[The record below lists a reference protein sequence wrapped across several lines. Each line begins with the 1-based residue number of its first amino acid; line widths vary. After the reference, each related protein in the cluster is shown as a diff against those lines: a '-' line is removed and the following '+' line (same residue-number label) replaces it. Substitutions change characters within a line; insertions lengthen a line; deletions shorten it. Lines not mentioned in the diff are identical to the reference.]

1 MNREERRRRGSS
13 VTAAAAAP
21 AGVSGAGR
29 PVVRAGFA
37 PVGEPVAGSVIES
50 GASVGDSVGASVG
63 DSVGGSVGD
72 SDGDRGA
79 VRPAPGSAVSAFVES
94 VGGRAERRRVPGA
107 AGAPV
112 GESAGGGEGIRP
124 IAPIALAEPAP
135 GLYVHIPFCRRIC
148 PYCDFAVTPLG
159 GAEAGARRFEAYR
172 KALLAELRLRA
183 AMPPFGANAGNGL
196 PPADTVYFG
205 GGTPSLAPPGFFAEV
220 LATAADL
227 GLTTPSPWAALEA
240 NPEDLAPDG
249 TAAPAGAEGGAAGER
264 AAADRARQWV
274 AEGIRGVSLGAQSLR
289 ESRLRF
295 LGRAHSPAAARR
307 AVARSAEAGLEWISL
322 DLIYGAAGD
331 RPEDLGDE
339 LREAASL
346 PGLTH
351 LSAYELTVE
360 PGTAFGRRAAAGE
373 RLRRPDDEGGDLFRL
388 VHRTLADCGLP
399 AYEASNFARGPGGRS
414 RHNPKYWLGAPYLG
428 LGPSAH
434 SFLADETVVGA
445 TPRTEAARP
454 RPTRRSWNRR
464 GLGEWREAL
473 AAGRLPTAGAETVPP
488 AGRALEEAF
497 LRLRTADGLDLAGF
511 AARHGEEVVEAN
523 RARFRRWRE
532 RGLVSFPGG
541 AGETVLRPTL
551 EGLAVA
557 DALAAEMDLGALAGT
572 RREPGTAAASP
583 ARPPAAS
590 RPTAPGPPAAST
602 PRAASA
608 PPVSPA
614 PPAAPALSAVPAPPA
629 GFAPPAV
636 SARPAASAP
645 PARSASSPASALSA
659 VPAPPAAFTPPTA
672 AVLLASSAPPV
683 APASPA
689 ASAPPA
695 SSTPPVAPLPA
706 ASGSPPA
713 ACAPPARSAPP
724 PASVLPVSSAPPTP
738 AVRPDPPARS
748 RSTVLRPAPGPPTP
762 HPPAPLPRPAPAPS
776 AAVPGIPA

>member
-1 MNREERRRRGSS
+1 M
-13 VTAAAAAP
+13 A
-21 AGVSGAGR
+21 
-29 PVVRAGFA
+29 
-37 PVGEPVAGSVIES
+37 
-50 GASVGDSVGASVG
+50 D
-63 DSVGGSVGD
+63 
-72 SDGDRGA
+72 
-79 VRPAPGSAVSAFVES
+79 
-94 VGGRAERRRVPGA
+94 
-107 AGAPV
+107 
-112 GESAGGGEGIRP
+112 
-124 IAPIALAEPAP
+124 EPAP

-159 GAEAGARRFEAYR
+159 GAGAASGRFEAYR

-220 LATAADL
+220 LGTAADL
-227 GLTTPSPWAALEA
+227 GLTTPSPWTALEA
-240 NPEDLAPDG
+240 NPEDLDPEG

-274 AEGIRGVSLGAQSLR
+274 AEGIRGVSLGVQSLR

-331 RPEDLGDE
+331 RPEGLRGE
-339 LREAASL
+339 LTEAASL

-360 PGTAFGRRAAAGE
+360 PGTPFGRRAAAGE

-388 VHRTLADCGLP
+388 VHRTLADLGFP
-399 AYEASNFARGPGGRS
+399 AYEASNFARGPEDRS

-434 SFLADETVVGA
+434 SFLADGTGA
-445 TPRTEAARP
+445 AGHPARS

-464 GLGEWREAL
+464 GLGEWQEAL
-473 AAGRLPTAGAETVPP
+473 AAGRSPTAGAETVPP

-511 AARHGEEVVEAN
+511 AARHGAEVVAAN
-523 RARFRRWRE
+523 RARFRGWRE
-532 RGLVSFPGG
+532 RGLVSFGGG
-541 AGETVLRPTL
+541 AAGTVLRPTM

-557 DALAAEMDLGALAGT
+557 DALAAEMDFTALAGL
-572 RREPGTAAASP
+572 RRPPLTAAASP

-590 RPTAPGPPAAST
+590 GPV
-602 PRAASA
+602 ASA
-608 PPVSPA
+608 PVASVT
-614 PPAAPALSAVPAPPA
+614 S
-629 GFAPPAV
+629 
-636 SARPAASAP
+636 AASVEPDDA
-645 PARSASSPASALSA
+645 
-659 VPAPPAAFTPPTA
+659 
-672 AVLLASSAPPV
+672 
-683 APASPA
+683 
-689 ASAPPA
+689 APPA
-695 SSTPPVAPLPA
+695 SSAPRSAYSTPPA
-706 ASGSPPA
+706 AS
-713 ACAPPARSAPP
+713 
-724 PASVLPVSSAPPTP
+724 
-738 AVRPDPPARS
+738 
-748 RSTVLRPAPGPPTP
+748 
-762 HPPAPLPRPAPAPS
+762 APS